1 MTAELS
7 NINDSSVLR
16 KLFNCL
22 LESVSEDGN
31 WRDFDDSWSPIITAI
46 TAELLLNA
54 GVQVD
59 DKWYIFREQQYKPV
73 SLSKSIQFLNSQ
85 IREDGRF
92 GTDLWD
98 SIRLGKLIAGHELKA
113 YFSNY
118 DKLHSYIV
126 ANLEKDTVITG
137 KSEWRGPGFYA
148 SAIDYFDL
156 VKLDELSQKTLE
168 KLLFHQQPDGSWI
181 GEKSK
186 DGHLVVSP
194 VWHTSQAIIT
204 LERKDSETHKTSIAR
219 AIKWIVEKQENDGSW
234 PALRQFEIYF
244 TSYAIIALSKFNN
257 EKEIQ
262 KAVNYLKSQI
272 DNTGK
277 CSDLGGT
284 LMCAI
289 AFWELYKSHIN
300 QSMTFMEYLLA
311 SRVSAVTNLLENQI
325 QILGNDVKAKET
337 VIEGY
342 KEKYRDAEV
351 VITTKQA
358 WLLGIVLTFLS
369 FGGINGIIQLIQMFR
384 EPKSKTEAITPTIV
398 QDTVFIASDT
408 VYVKDTASSY
418 PPIKKD
424 SIK

>member
-7 NINDSSVLR
+7 NLDDSLVLR
-16 KLFNCL
+16 KLFSCL
-22 LESVSEDGN
+22 LESVSEEGN
-31 WRDFDDSWSPIITAI
+31 WRDFDDSWSPIITTI

-54 GVQVD
+54 GVQIQ

-73 SLSKSIQFLNSQ
+73 TLSKSIQFLNSQ
-85 IREDGRF
+85 IREDGSF

-98 SIRLGKLIAGHELKA
+98 SIRLGKLIAKHELKA
-113 YFSNY
+113 YCSNY
-118 DKLHSYIV
+118 DKLHNYIV
-126 ANLEKDTVITG
+126 ENLERDTVITG

-148 SAIDYFDL
+148 AAIDYFDL
-156 VKLDELSQKTLE
+156 VKLDELSAKTLE

-186 DGHLVVSP
+186 DGQLVVSP
-194 VWHTSQAIIT
+194 VWHTAQAIIT
-204 LERKDSETHKTSIAR
+204 IKRKDSEIHKIAITR
-219 AIKWIVEKQENDGSW
+219 AIKWVTDKQENDGSW

-244 TSYAIIALSKFNN
+244 TSYAIIALSNFNN
-257 EKEIQ
+257 KTEIQ

-289 AFWELYKSHIN
+289 AFWELFKEHVN

-311 SRVSAVTNLLENQI
+311 SRVSEVTNLLENKI
-325 QILGNDVKAKET
+325 QILSNDVRAKET
-337 VIEGY
+337 IINEY

-351 VITTKQA
+351 VITKRQA

-369 FGGINGIIQLIQMFR
+369 FGGINGVIQLIQMLG
-384 EPKSKTEAITPTIV
+384 ESKPKTEAITPK
-398 QDTVFIASDT
+398 TVKDT
-408 VYVKDTASSY
+408 VYVKDTV
-418 PPIKKD
+418 ILKD
-424 SIK
+424 STKTK